1 MASATTLPSGHPPGE
16 TGHSIL
22 SASLWLLPP
31 KPSSTTKYKNGQEI
45 HNSGEHAVFQVWF
58 ICM

>member
-22 SASLWLLPP
+22 NTSLQLLPSQ
-31 KPSSTTKYKNGQEI
+31 PSSTAKYKNGQEI
-45 HNSGEHAVFQVWF
+45 HNS
-58 ICM
+58 